1 MYILKR
7 FSLLSVIFI
16 FLLYKVKEIEHEKQV
31 SHQANPARRSQV
43 LYKLDWQPDH
53 TTRTNLYKRLNH
65 VDDHKVVFTA
75 DELNSTDL
83 HQVDPVTR
91 LVIGHARQRRH
102 FIGCSA
108 AVRELQFSSVQ
119 FVRCEHGLIHLKAAT
134 HEQTPTADTAISV
147 GSPGTRAD
155 GSRRH
160 LSDPLGSC
168 RAVVL
173 PGKKDKRH
181 HPTLLAVKVTRQPS
195 RKSNKRDNVIYLFL
209 FVYFLI
215 A

>member
-65 VDDHKVVFTA
+65 DDDHKAVFTA

-102 FIGCSA
+102 LIGCSA

-119 FVRCEHGLIHLKAAT
+119 FVRYEHGLIHLKAAT
-134 HEQTPTADTAISV
+134 HEQTPTADTAISDCWL
-147 GSPGTRAD
+147 PGYT
-155 GSRRH
+155 SRRVAPTFVRSSW
-160 LSDPLGSC
+160 LMSGRRVARKKRQTTSPDIAGRQSDP
-168 RAVVL
+168 
-173 PGKKDKRH
+173 
-181 HPTLLAVKVTRQPS
+181 TAVKEI
-195 RKSNKRDNVIYLFL
+195 K
-209 FVYFLI
+209 
-215 A
+215 